1 MAKLMQREHVRR
13 LKRICDDYGATLT
26 VHRDNGAHV
35 IFDVGHFGGSTKLT
49 VTKSSS
55 DRRATKNSEAMLRRI
70 LKHGAPP
77 CHKIEPIVAVEEPI
91 AEVKL
96 VEPPNTEEP
105 PMNDLTQMIA
115 KQIEGQVQSLVR
127 ERLTAVIGDLDAML
141 EERLHAYEMVMD
153 MDRKIAAK
161 LKEIRVSDG
170 AEVKVP
176 SIPEPAP
183 APVLAPTAKPLTLE
197 EALVA
202 CARENNGRLYTR
214 ALRKRLFDEG
224 FIQYDDARGAK
235 AISSCLQQNKQIFK
249 KGDGYGI
256 WELINVETPG
266 DVVADRDRKSGQA

>member
-13 LKRICDDYGATLT
+13 LKRICDDYGATLA

-49 VTKSSS
+49 VSKSSS

-77 CHKIEPIVAVEEPI
+77 CHKIEPIVAVEKPI
-91 AEVKL
+91 AEVKPI
-96 VEPPNTEEP
+96 EPLNIEEP
-105 PMNDLTQMIA
+105 PMTDLAQMIA
-115 KQIEGQVQSLVR
+115 KQIEGQVQALVR
-127 ERLTAVIGDLDAML
+127 ERLTTVIGELDAML

-161 LKEIRVSDG
+161 LREIRVADG

-183 APVLAPTAKPLTLE
+183 APVLAPTVKPLTLK

-224 FIQYDDARGAK
+224 VIKYDDARGAK
-235 AISSCLQQNKQIFK
+235 SISNCLQSNKHLFK
-249 KGDGYGI
+249 KVDGYGL
-256 WELINVETPG
+256 WELINVEAPG
-266 DVVADRDRKSGQA
+266 DVVAKRDRKSCQA